1 LVPKIRQEQRL
12 SKMNDHR
19 YRYVYLPLSRS
30 ADRLSGNGRVL
41 LWIGKIIVAL
51 ALLGL
56 AIARSEFIEA
66 IV

>member
-1 LVPKIRQEQRL
+1 
-12 SKMNDHR
+12 MNDHR